1 MIWLIFDP
9 MKIIGVLAYIT
20 FDQIDISPL
29 PTLIYKLIDHVYL
42 QNKYGAHILN
52 SFDSI
57 TILVKLFIVPNMVQI
72 TTHWAGT
79 GLKKI
84 FEPKRRIFFFFVEHT
99 SVIKKSFKTEKLNGG
114 FLRKLKKS
122 PKKWPFFEILSR
134 MIFLTHL
141 ID

>member
-1 MIWLIFDP
+1 MGAKP
-9 MKIIGVLAYIT
+9 PQKEKKGVGWA
-20 FDQIDISPL
+20 
-29 PTLIYKLIDHVYL
+29 
-42 QNKYGAHILN
+42 
-52 SFDSI
+52 
-57 TILVKLFIVPNMVQI
+57 
-72 TTHWAGT
+72 HWAGMR
-79 GLKKI
+79 LKKI
-84 FEPKRRIFFFFVEHT
+84 FEAKRRILFFFVEHT